1 MTDKLAKIQDQA
13 ETAIDGQMDAA
24 RARAAE
30 QELLVMLGGIKA
42 VSALTDNLHSARI
55 MAMRQI
61 RDEKRFLAAGFTR
74 FAEFMDECPFS
85 PMSYDRFNE
94 FDKAIRTVGASEF
107 DVLRGSGL
115 SMRQMRRLKE
125 GDVVVDG
132 GVVRIGDEESVEL
145 GDDRKIRSLVEQLI
159 SDRQAEKAERERS
172 EKAAEKMKQQL
183 EQGQREFDRLAREN
197 DELRSSEG
205 SRISRAMM
213 AALHAFFNLI
223 EAVGELP
230 DDERAKRKADDLK
243 IFVGQFFR
251 LQDAYGTD
259 GGYIPLTRPDD
270 REMDSIDRALAEM
283 DMEDLD

>member
-243 IFVGQFFR
+243 LFVGQFFR

>member
-197 DELRSSEG
+197 DDLRSSEG

-251 LQDAYGTD
+251 LQDAYGTN

-270 REMDSIDRALAEM
+270 REMDSIDRALAAM